1 MTAVRTTP
9 GPLAGD
15 PASTGDGG
23 TASGW
28 WVPGRAVAAGA
39 ALVVAAVLPFLV
51 PGWTGLLVVVG
62 IFFLVVLGLN
72 LLTGL
77 AGQVS
82 LGQTLFMALGGY
94 GAGLLTLRLHWPT
107 TLATVV
113 MALVSALVAA
123 LLGGTLLRLRGYYLA
138 LATLGL
144 AVITEALATGLG
156 DLTGGPSGL
165 VAVPSLQLG
174 GWTVFTDRANYYV
187 LLVVCAAGAWFVAGI
202 QRGQTGRALTA
213 VAADTPAA
221 SMLGIDSAAYK
232 TRAFVASAV
241 FASVA
246 GSLYAFYL
254 RFVSP
259 DVISVTVA
267 FSVVIMLAL
276 GGSRTL
282 AGPLLGALVLQ
293 GLPQAGQTFS
303 RWEPLVAGVVLIVVM
318 TYFPRGLWGT
328 AKALGTALITRR
340 STR

>member
-1 MTAVRTTP
+1 MSTVR
-9 GPLAGD
+9 
-15 PASTGDGG
+15 
-23 TASGW
+23 
-28 WVPGRAVAAGA
+28 VPGRGADQSVRGGAGAVHRAAHGPGRLRGPVAALA
-39 ALVVAAVLPFLV
+39 AIAVAAVLPFVV
-51 PGWTGLLVVVG
+51 PGWVGLLVVVG
-62 IFFLVVLGLN
+62 VFFLVVLGLD

-77 AGQVS
+77 SGQVS

-107 TLATVV
+107 ALATVV

-123 LLGGTLLRLRGYYLA
+123 GLGTTLLRLRGYYLA

-144 AVITEALATGLG
+144 AVITESLASGLG

-174 GWTVFTDRANYYV
+174 GWTVFSDRANYYV

-202 QRGQTGRALTA
+202 QRGGTGRALSA

-221 SMLGIDSAAYK
+221 AMLGIDTARYK

-246 GSLYAFYL
+246 GSLYTFYL
-254 RFVSP
+254 RFISP
-259 DVISVTVA
+259 DVIGVTVA

-282 AGPLLGALVLQ
+282 VGPLLGALVLQ

-303 RWEPLVAGVVLIVVM
+303 RWEPLVAGIVLIVVM

-328 AKALGTALITRR
+328 AKALARRR
-340 STR
+340 STP

>member
-1 MTAVRTTP
+1 MSSPSLPEQLSTPAAAPAAPSAAGARRRLVRR
-9 GPLAGD
+9 AG
-15 PASTGDGG
+15 ALVG
-23 TASGW
+23 A
-28 WVPGRAVAAGA
+28 AVAAG
-39 ALVVAAVLPFLV
+39 LPLLV
-51 PGWTGLLVVVG
+51 PDWTGLLVVVG
-62 IFFLVVLGLN
+62 IFFLAVLGLN

-107 TLATVV
+107 TVATVV
-113 MALVSALVAA
+113 MALVSATVAA
-123 LLGGTLLRLRGYYLA
+123 LLGGSLLRLRGYYLA

-144 AVITEALATGLG
+144 AVITESLASGLT
-156 DLTGGPSGL
+156 DFTGGPSGL

-174 GWTVFTDRANYYV
+174 GWTVFSDRANYYV
-187 LLVVCAAGAWFVAGI
+187 LLVVCALGAWFTANVQAS
-202 QRGQTGRALTA
+202 QTGRVLTSI
-213 VAADTPAA
+213 AADGPAA
-221 SMLGIDSAAYK
+221 SMLGVNTARYK
-232 TRAFVASAV
+232 SQAFVASAV

-254 RFVSP
+254 RFMSP

-282 AGPLLGALVLQ
+282 AGPLIGALVLQ
-293 GLPQAGQTFS
+293 GLPQAGQAIS
-303 RWEPLVAGVVLIVVM
+303 RWEPLVAGLVLIGVM

-328 AKALGTALITRR
+328 VTSLNLWRKAR
-340 STR
+340 